1 MQKSKVYIKTDEAS
15 LIVRVEGGYTMSNID
30 DISQW
35 TYLDEGYGD
44 KYNLCQS
51 HYLDGGLL
59 TGDGIYR
66 YKLVDGVPQLRSD
79 DEIEAARAARPAPS
93 ETVTTSEITAAID
106 EGVNSI

>member
-1 MQKSKVYIKTDEAS
+1 MLKSKVYALPNAAGYIT
-15 LIVRVEGGYTMSNID
+15 RVEGGYTVNNID

-51 HYLDGGLL
+51 HYLDGGLM
-59 TGDGIYR
+59 TDDGIYR
-66 YKLVDGVPQLRSD
+66 YKLVDGAPQLRTD
-79 DEIEAARAARPAPS
+79 EEIEADRAARPAPS
-93 ETVTTSEITAAID
+93 ETVTTDEITAEID